1 MTRRLSAARAKS
13 QLAYC
18 LRKAE
23 SGESVIITRHGK
35 AVAALVAVD
44 RVAVG
49 TRGQARSGAG
59 LASLAGGWKGS
70 DRFVKALGRIRRTRP
85 RRPIAF
91 D

>member
-1 MTRRLSAARAKS
+1 MARKLSAAQAKS
-13 QLAYC
+13 QLADC

-23 SGESVIITRHGK
+23 SGEAVIITRHGK

-49 TRGQARSGAG
+49 ARGRTRPGAG
-59 LASLAGGWKGS
+59 LASLIGGWKGS
-70 DRFVKALGRIRRTRP
+70 DQLVKALGRVRRTRP
-85 RRPIAF
+85 RRPIAL